1 MLAVVL
7 LIVLLNYSDVGL
19 CCCYKNVFI
28 TWTIIVTSLG
38 VNNILV
44 IIISTHIEIVI
55 IVVIGVV
62 VRNVGIIG
70 IMISV
75 NMIY

>member
-1 MLAVVL
+1 MLGCVVAFK
-7 LIVLLNYSDVGL
+7 
-19 CCCYKNVFI
+19 KNM
-28 TWTIIVTSLG
+28 WTIIVTSLG

-44 IIISTHIEIVI
+44 IILSTHMKIVI

-70 IMISV
+70 VMISV